1 VSRVV
6 VEVGE
11 PLVSRSCG
19 GFEMY
24 ELGPPLDVE
33 VAEGSNLLLSGPAL
47 TGKKGLAFDVL
58 AAGVRNGEGAIV
70 VSNTDGAKR
79 VFEALEDRVDYDNR
93 PVAVV
98 DCVTRQQGVSET
110 RDDER
115 VKYTSSPVD
124 MTGVGI
130 KFSELLQEFYETQGV
145 ERNRVFLDSLST
157 LLMYSDLQ
165 TVFRFLHVF
174 TGRVQNVD
182 GLGLYA
188 IDSSAHDEKTMNTL
202 KQLFD
207 GVIETHE
214 DGEPTT
220 NLGDH

>member
-1 VSRVV
+1 
-6 VEVGE
+6 
-11 PLVSRSCG
+11 
-19 GFEMY
+19 MY
-24 ELGPPLDVE
+24 DLGPPLDVE
-33 VAEGSNLLLSGPAL
+33 VEQGSNLLLSGPAL
-47 TGKKGLAFDVL
+47 TGKKQLAFDIL
-58 AAGVRNGEGAIV
+58 TSGVRDGEGAIV
-70 VSNTDGAKR
+70 VSNTDGAKQ
-79 VFEALEDRVDYDNR
+79 VFEAFEDRVDYTER

-98 DCVTRQQGVSET
+98 DCVTRQQGVSEA
-110 RDDER
+110 RDDAQVR
-115 VKYTSSPVD
+115 YTSSPVD

-130 KFSELLQEFYETQGV
+130 KFSELLEEFYERRGV

-174 TGRVQNVD
+174 TGRVQSVD

-188 IDSSAHDEKTMNTL
+188 IDSTAHDDKTMNTL

-214 DGEPTT
+214 DGEPTA
-220 NLGDH
+220 NLPDV

>member
-1 VSRVV
+1 
-6 VEVGE
+6 
-11 PLVSRSCG
+11 
-19 GFEMY
+19 MY
-24 ELGPPLDVE
+24 ALGPPLDVE
-33 VAEGSNLLLSGPAL
+33 VEQGSNLLLSGAAL
-47 TGKKGLAFDVL
+47 TGKKQLAFDIL
-58 AAGVRNGEGAIV
+58 ASGVRDGEGAIV

-79 VFEALEDRVDYDNR
+79 VFESFEGRVDYTER

-98 DCVTRQQGVSET
+98 DCVTRQQGVSEA
-110 RDDER
+110 RDDAQVR
-115 VKYTSSPVD
+115 YTSSPVD

-130 KFSELLQEFYETQGV
+130 KFSELLEEFYERQGV

-174 TGRVQNVD
+174 TGRVQSVD

-188 IDSSAHDEKTMNTL
+188 IDSSAHDDKTMNTL

-214 DGEPTT
+214 DGEPTA
-220 NLGDH
+220 NLPDV

>member
-1 VSRVV
+1 
-6 VEVGE
+6 
-11 PLVSRSCG
+11 
-19 GFEMY
+19 MY
-24 ELGPPLDVE
+24 DLGPPLDVE
-33 VAEGSNLLLSGPAL
+33 VERGSNLLLSGPAL
-47 TGKKGLAFDVL
+47 TGKKAVAFDIL
-58 AAGVRNGEGAIV
+58 ASGVRNGEGAIV

-79 VFEALEDRVDYDNR
+79 VFEALDERIDYDDR

-98 DCVTRQQGVSET
+98 DCVTQQQGMSET
-110 RDDER
+110 HDDTR
-115 VKYTSSPVD
+115 VRYTSSPVD

-130 KFSELLQEFYETQGV
+130 KFSELLEEFYEQQSV

-174 TGRVQNVD
+174 TGRVQSVD

-188 IDSSAHDEKTMNTL
+188 IDSTAHDDKTMNTL

-214 DGEPTT
+214 DGEPTA
-220 NLGDH
+220 NLPGV